1 MTGRTFGQGVLFAV
15 VSTGPDPTL
24 VERVRR
30 GEYVVDE
37 HAVAEAIL
45 RRWRRDRSVML
56 VAAQALDRLAVV
68 ADENEPVT
76 RDDLA

>member
-1 MTGRTFGQGVLFAV
+1 M
-15 VSTGPDPTL
+15 DPTL

-45 RRWRRDRSVML
+45 RRWRRNRSVML
-56 VAAQALDRLAVV
+56 EAVQALDRLAVA
-68 ADENEPVT
+68 ADEHEPGP

>member
-1 MTGRTFGQGVLFAV
+1 M
-15 VSTGPDPTL
+15 VSTGLDPTL

-37 HAVAEAIL
+37 HAVAEAML

-68 ADENEPVT
+68 ADENEPLA